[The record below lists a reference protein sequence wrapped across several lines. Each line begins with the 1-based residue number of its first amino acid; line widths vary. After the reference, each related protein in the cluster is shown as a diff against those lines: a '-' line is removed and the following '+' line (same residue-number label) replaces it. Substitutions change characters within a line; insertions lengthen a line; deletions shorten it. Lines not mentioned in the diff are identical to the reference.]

1 MTAIDGGSNRKATSI
16 IKTSADG
23 RDKQTTVGKFVVF
36 FKFVI
41 IVAAFKHPM
50 VP

>member
-23 RDKQTTVGKFVVF
+23 RDKTKTRSANLLF
-36 FKFVI
+36 FSNL
-41 IVAAFKHPM
+41 
-50 VP
+50 